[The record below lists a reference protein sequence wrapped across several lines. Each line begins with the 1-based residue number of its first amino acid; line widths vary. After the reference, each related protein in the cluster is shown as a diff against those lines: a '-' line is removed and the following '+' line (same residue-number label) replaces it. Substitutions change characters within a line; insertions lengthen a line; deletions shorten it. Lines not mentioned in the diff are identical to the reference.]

1 MSRVLVTGATGYVG
15 GRLVPRLLE
24 DGHSVRC
31 LVRTPGKLAD
41 VTWLGEVEIVRG
53 SIDGPLD
60 AAMADVDTAVYLVH
74 GIGQCDDWAANES
87 RDAEHFRLAAEA
99 AGVGRIIYLG
109 GMGVDDAA
117 LSVHLASRH
126 AVGRALAAGPI
137 PVTELRAAVII
148 GSGSASFEMLRYLVE
163 VLPMMVAPKWVATR
177 SQPIAISDVLD
188 YLVKVIDSPEAIS
201 GIYEMGGPDV
211 VTYAEM
217 MSLYA
222 EEAGLKR
229 RHVII
234 VPFLTPRLSSH
245 WVGLVTPVPASLA
258 RPLVDSLVNEVV
270 VRDRRTIDLLGP
282 PKRTLRQA
290 ISLALGVISRN
301 EVPTTF
307 TSADLQ
313 PFRKYAT
320 DPEWSGGTELRDVR
334 VRHSDASVDDVFAAI
349 TSLGGDKGW
358 HRGEWLWRLRG
369 FSDLLWGGPGLRR
382 GRRHPHELHVGDF
395 VDFWRVEAI
404 EAAPHLVR
412 LHAEMVLP
420 GEAWLQ
426 WIVTASGHG
435 TTVTQE
441 ALFKPRGLLGRAY
454 WYAVAPFHGLVFP
467 GLLKGV
473 VADAESRSTKA

>member
-31 LVRTPGKLAD
+31 LVRTPDKLAD
-41 VTWLGEVEIVRG
+41 VTWLGGVEVVRG
-53 SIDGPLD
+53 SIGGPLD
-60 AAMADVDTAVYLVH
+60 AAMDSVDTAVYLVH
-74 GIGQCDDWAANES
+74 GIGQSDDWAANES

-109 GMGVDDAA
+109 GMGVDDDA

-188 YLVKVIDSPEAIS
+188 YLVKVIDSPEAIA
-201 GIYEMGGPDV
+201 GIFEMGGPDV

-229 RHVII
+229 RRVII

-245 WVGLVTPVPASLA
+245 WVGLVTPVPGSLA
-258 RPLVDSLVNEVV
+258 RPLVD

-282 PKRTLRQA
+282 PQRTLRQA

-320 DPEWSGGTELRDVR
+320 DPAWSGGTELRDVR

-358 HRGEWLWRLRG
+358 HRGAWLWRLRG

-426 WIVTASGHG
+426 WIVTTSDHG

-454 WYAVAPFHGLVFP
+454 WYAVAPFHVLVFP

-473 VADAESRSTKA
+473 VADAQSRSTTA